1 MVASSSSSSTR
12 IEIATRVIPV
22 RRSSPSPM
30 EEASQKVNDGENEP
44 KQGKTCHQCRQK
56 AKNAFSLC
64 KNQRNGKPCPIK
76 FCQKC
81 LLNRYGEK
89 VEEVAVIIDWVCP
102 KCRGIC
108 NCSCCMKK
116 KGHQPTGML
125 APTAKATGFSSV
137 SEMLLA
143 KGPVGL
149 SAVKQVGS
157 STKKRG
163 KENSFDGNLNS
174 NLISSSCD
182 KDAEELKVKST
193 KGGGTESCTVGEENT
208 KGNELKKSY
217 KKSRISEEITKKAV
231 KKEGKT
237 VKDDGS
243 TFVTDS
249 PCKSQT
255 HRNIPPNFNRKD
267 ANVCANNARG
277 SLVEG
282 DSHKLVSRV
291 LSDDATAPPSE
302 ISKDEKAEPAGLQEF
317 RKTEKCRRM
326 QPPPHIELPK
336 GIELTNVAGIELA
349 SEDAGHA
356 LQFLE
361 FCKAFGQIFNVKKGQ
376 SELIL
381 RELVHQRSRRRGQ
394 YSPIVQFH
402 IQLLSLLQE
411 DSGEKP
417 LPLSATGNGWL
428 QALGKWISASQGAF
442 GDLPSNC
449 FDRGGDGY
457 EDLSVSQK
465 LRILNFLCD
474 EALGTTE
481 LRTWIDEQDLK
492 LARRTK
498 EAKEKIVAAKDKE
511 KQVRQ
516 QLQDEMARAACLS
529 ISEYDEVMSKMR
541 SEAEKVRTEIH
552 EAILLLP
559 KKKQRPDA
567 VRTVP
572 VFLDGHGHVF
582 WRLRGTFCEASIL
595 VQDIETR
602 DSATPKEKWYIYDG
616 EQNKVV
622 EKYISLSK
630 NMLRMQK
637 LSDKFA
643 FGTCKASLKDDTL
656 DDLSPSSGVE
666 ES

>member
-1 MVASSSSSSTR
+1 MVASSNSHSTS
-12 IEIATRVIPV
+12 IGIATRETPV
-22 RRSSPSPM
+22 RRSSPPPM
-30 EEASQKVNDGENEP
+30 EDETQKVNDGENEP
-44 KQGKTCHQCRQK
+44 KQWKTCHQCRQK
-56 AKNAFSLC
+56 TENAVSYC
-64 KNQRNGKPCPIK
+64 KNLRNSKPCPIK

-89 VEEVAVIIDWVCP
+89 VEEVAMIVNWLCP

-116 KGHQPTGML
+116 KGHRPTGML

-143 KGPVGL
+143 KGPEGL
-149 SAVKQVGS
+149 SAVKVGKEIGASPERLSSSSKQVAS

-174 NLISSSCD
+174 NLQTKPSISSSCD
-182 KDAEELKVKST
+182 KNVEDLKVKST
-193 KGGGTESCTVGEENT
+193 KGSGSESCTTGEENT
-208 KGNELKKSY
+208 KGNELKKNF
-217 KKSRISEEITKKAV
+217 KKSRISEEITNKTI
-231 KKEGKT
+231 KKEE
-237 VKDDGS
+237 
-243 TFVTDS
+243 
-249 PCKSQT
+249 
-255 HRNIPPNFNRKD
+255 
-267 ANVCANNARG
+267 NVCANNARG
-277 SLVEG
+277 PLAEG

-291 LSDDATAPPSE
+291 LSDGVTAPPSE
-302 ISKDEKAEPAGLQEF
+302 NSNNEKAEASGLLEF
-317 RKTEKCRRM
+317 RKTEKYRRM
-326 QPPPHIELPK
+326 QSPPDIELPQ
-336 GIELTNVAGIELA
+336 GIEVTNVAGIELTP
-349 SEDAGHA
+349 EDAGHA

-361 FCKAFGQIFNVKKGQ
+361 FCNAFGQVLNVKKGQ
-376 SELIL
+376 SELII

-394 YSPIVQFH
+394 YSPIVQFY

-411 DSGEKP
+411 DLGEKP
-417 LPLSATGNGWL
+417 LPLSAAGNGWL

-457 EDLSVSQK
+457 EDLSISQK

-511 KQVRQ
+511 KQVKQ

-529 ISEYDEVMSKMR
+529 LSEYDDVMSKMK
-541 SEAEKVRTEIH
+541 SEADKVHTEIR
-552 EAILLLP
+552 EAIDSLP

-567 VRTVP
+567 IRTVP
-572 VFLDGHGHVF
+572 VFLDGHGRVF
-582 WRLRGTFCEASIL
+582 WRLRGSFREASIL
-595 VQDIETR
+595 VQDIGTR
-602 DSATPKEKWYIYDG
+602 GSATPKEKWFIYDG

-630 NMLRMQK
+630 NMLRMRK
-637 LSDKFA
+637 VSDKFA
-643 FGTCKASLKDDTL
+643 FACEARLKDDTL
-656 DDLSPSSGVE
+656 DDPSPSSGVE